1 MLDVGECDD
10 IKHGSATMYA
20 LLFGAGEE
28 GKGVSTPIELLMGV
42 YQLLMRSTDHPRPP
56 TTHTDSL
63 AGKELKIR
71 GEQ

>member
-56 TTHTDSL
+56 TTHTDFL
-63 AGKELKIR
+63 AGEELKIR